1 MKSFLTFLLACML
14 SAAASAQEASIARN
28 SILRSGPSTSSRIVA
43 HLPAGAAVTI
53 ISKYPRLGYVRV
65 ETASGDNTGWV
76 LEKNVTKLEAQKI
89 VRSSPVAGPP
99 AEAPGPIV
107 GDPQVYPDA
116 QMTPGK
122 PDPSVRQD
130 NIVKN
135 ICNKAWSTDSVRP
148 AESITNKIKIQT
160 MKAYGF
166 TDPANHYELDHLISL
181 QNGGCPDCV
190 ENLWPE
196 AYGDRKHP
204 MTQNERTAWNR
215 KNPSSAEVLPGS
227 LEKDLAENHI
237 HDEICFG
244 IPNAKMS
251 GYAKKYPAKVA
262 VTLVRGQEILAK
274 DWYAC
279 YRNILDGNK
288 PCQ

>member
-1 MKSFLTFLLACML
+1 MKNFLTFLLACML
-14 SAAASAQEASIARN
+14 SAAASGQEASISRN
-28 SILRSGPSTSSRIVA
+28 SNLRSGPSTSNRIVA
-43 HLPAGAAVTI
+43 HLPAGTAVTI

-65 ETASGDNTGWV
+65 ETGDGDNTGWV
-76 LEKNVTKLEAQKI
+76 LEKNVAKVEAQ
-89 VRSSPVAGPP
+89 RSERSLTTGGPSKETPSPG
-99 AEAPGPIV
+99 V
-107 GDPQVYPDA
+107 GDIEVYPNSE
-116 QMTPGK
+116 MTPGK

-130 NIVKN
+130 NIAKN
-135 ICNKAWSTDSVRP
+135 ICNKGWSTESVRP
-148 AESITNKIKIQT
+148 AVSVTNKIKVQT
-160 MKAYGF
+160 MQAYGF

-196 AYGDRKHP
+196 AYGDQKHP
-204 MTQNERTAWNR
+204 MTQNERATWNK
-215 KNPSSAEVLPGS
+215 KNPASAEVLAGA

-251 GYAKKYPAKVA
+251 MYAKKYPAKVS
-262 VTLVRGQEILAK
+262 VTLTRGQEILAK

-288 PCQ
+288 PCE